1 MSASIEFFDETAD
14 VGSQIINRLA
24 KSGATSDVKEYLQ
37 LVARIYEVLAQI
49 HDTVA
54 EATINAGFATSMN
67 EAERSLR
74 GIQAGGL
81 KNALQTQNLC
91 QELRRLGG
99 TIRPLEGTAQLSGG
113 EKKVWDEFLDSLE
126 GGESQT
132 AQLYDAKLYE
142 VTCLP
147 STVPS
152 LDSLKE
158 NLEAITVQLVNQKA
172 RFDLLAKK
180 AGALCSRL

>member
-1 MSASIEFFDETAD
+1 MNTSIEFFDETAN
-14 VGSQIINRLA
+14 VGAQIIKRLA
-24 KSGATSDVKEYLQ
+24 KSGATSDVKEYLE
-37 LVARIYEVLAQI
+37 LVTRIYEVLAQI

-54 EATINAGFATSMN
+54 EATINASFATSMN
-67 EAERSLR
+67 EAEQKLRS
-74 GIQAGGL
+74 IEAGGL
-81 KNALQTQNLC
+81 KNSLQTQNLC
-91 QELRRLGG
+91 DELRRLGQH
-99 TIRPLEGTAQLSGG
+99 IRPLEETAQLSND

-147 STVPS
+147 STEPS
-152 LDSLKE
+152 LDSLK
-158 NLEAITVQLVNQKA
+158 NSLDVISAQLVTQKA

-180 AGALCSRL
+180 AAALRSKL